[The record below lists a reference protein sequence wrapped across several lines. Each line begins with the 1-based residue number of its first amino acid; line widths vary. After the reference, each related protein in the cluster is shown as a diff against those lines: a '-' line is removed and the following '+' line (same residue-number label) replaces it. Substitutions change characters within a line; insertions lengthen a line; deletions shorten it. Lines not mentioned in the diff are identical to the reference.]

1 MKETMQT
8 PQEWPQEIAQ
18 WYDPIRVLGTGGF
31 ASVVL
36 AKQSTN
42 GIKGT
47 KSTCQDGTGGTTSA
61 SITVP
66 SKVAIKVVGN
76 NDEKVREYCDTVATA
91 AKHKTAALYARRE
104 IEILQQIHHS
114 GIVKL
119 FHSWERE
126 QHEDGDQDDAKKSTN
141 TALPTMTAGVLVLEY
156 LKGPTVE
163 SLLKHGGAFST
174 AFGQVVIAQVMDA
187 ISYLHYRGV
196 VHRDIKPD
204 NIIVTGA
211 VSSDDSIWDNND
223 DDYPTSFDS
232 KSPDHWKKMCYKHK
246 ATIIDFGFARA
257 LTPIDVEDKQP
268 AIETGGK
275 VAGGYHHIHEE
286 YIEDSSGRR
295 KSSSSRGFG
304 SRRRAR
310 NDEMTALD
318 DSTHSNTSMASA
330 SHQMKRVMST
340 LGNRNFAAP
349 EILDMV
355 RPVTQQDKKK
365 DKRQREQLESK
376 VSTTTKTISEFVADY
391 GLLVDSYSLGHSI
404 RYMMTGVQPGQSI
417 DDAIKKQQRS
427 GMRKKVLSKL
437 GFKKKKGAADQKKSP
452 RKPFFRSLDDL
463 PGPVYLLISNLT
475 KRSTESRISVRKAR
489 RTVPWISCVM
499 TFQEQAPKS
508 YYEGLEETPSNSIKK
523 QGIPSPPLSL
533 EHLSEEQLHSLSDT
547 RYLPLATANSSQV
560 VSHSKTRSAST
571 KTFETMDIRVDEI
584 HSDPLDSDGTEMTN
598 GLEEDMITF

>member
-204 NIIVTGA
+204 NIIGELSGVCA
-211 VSSDDSIWDNND
+211 CVHVCACVCIQCNDSILII
-223 DDYPTSFDS
+223 
-232 KSPDHWKKMCYKHK
+232 
-246 ATIIDFGFARA
+246 ATTIAAQEGF
-257 LTPIDVEDKQP
+257 VELR
-268 AIETGGK
+268 TYYS
-275 VAGGYHHIHEE
+275 VAWLRMP
-286 YIEDSSGRR
+286 SNRR
-295 KSSSSRGFG
+295 
-304 SRRRAR
+304 
-310 NDEMTALD
+310 
-318 DSTHSNTSMASA
+318 
-330 SHQMKRVMST
+330 
-340 LGNRNFAAP
+340 
-349 EILDMV
+349 
-355 RPVTQQDKKK
+355 
-365 DKRQREQLESK
+365 
-376 VSTTTKTISEFVADY
+376 
-391 GLLVDSYSLGHSI
+391 
-404 RYMMTGVQPGQSI
+404 
-417 DDAIKKQQRS
+417 
-427 GMRKKVLSKL
+427 
-437 GFKKKKGAADQKKSP
+437 
-452 RKPFFRSLDDL
+452 
-463 PGPVYLLISNLT
+463 SNLYCNLY
-475 KRSTESRISVRKAR
+475 V
-489 RTVPWISCVM
+489 
-499 TFQEQAPKS
+499 
-508 YYEGLEETPSNSIKK
+508 
-523 QGIPSPPLSL
+523 SL
-533 EHLSEEQLHSLSDT
+533 YWCYFLN
-547 RYLPLATANSSQV
+547 R
-560 VSHSKTRSAST
+560 
-571 KTFETMDIRVDEI
+571 
-584 HSDPLDSDGTEMTN
+584 
-598 GLEEDMITF
+598 